1 MGNISKMQTY
11 ISREQDYALRITA
24 TLAGLKN
31 GEHLSVKE
39 LSQKLYISK
48 IFAARIVHNL
58 KHKGIVGT
66 KQGHTGGVY
75 LNKDANE
82 LTVYDVLNAV
92 GFKIK
97 FNQCLC
103 DDFNCNLVEKCGF
116 HSFFYEQEHAFTQ
129 NMKAKKISE
138 FLF

>member
-31 GEHLSVKE
+31 GNHLSVKE
-39 LSQKLYISK
+39 LSQKLYISRN
-48 IFAARIVHNL
+48 FAARIVHNL
-58 KHKGIVGT
+58 KHKGILGT

-75 LNKDANE
+75 LNINADE
-82 LTVYDVLNAV
+82 LSVYDVLNAV

-97 FNQCLC
+97 FNQCLSA
-103 DDFNCNLVEKCGF
+103 DFNCDLVTKCRF
-116 HSFFYEQEHAFTQ
+116 HCFFYEQEYAFTQ

>member
-1 MGNISKMQTY
+1 MQTY

-24 TLAGLKN
+24 TLAGLN
-31 GEHLSVKE
+31 AGEHLSVKE
-39 LSQKLYISK
+39 LSQQLYISK

-75 LNKDANE
+75 LNINANE
-82 LTVYDVLNAV
+82 LSVFDVLNAV

-97 FNQCLC
+97 FNQCLSDNFEC
-103 DDFNCNLVEKCGF
+103 SLVAKCRF
-116 HSFFYEQEHAFTQ
+116 HNFFYEQEYAFTQ